1 MRSAIE
7 STSCQPRLLERA
19 SVWEVQCDLR
29 TRSLGMGAPTP
40 WMIFA
45 IHLRRKDS
53 MSLATLRVSNEMGG
67 MQALKVAEAAR
78 D

>member
-1 MRSAIE
+1 
-7 STSCQPRLLERA
+7 
-19 SVWEVQCDLR
+19 
-29 TRSLGMGAPTP
+29 MGAPTP